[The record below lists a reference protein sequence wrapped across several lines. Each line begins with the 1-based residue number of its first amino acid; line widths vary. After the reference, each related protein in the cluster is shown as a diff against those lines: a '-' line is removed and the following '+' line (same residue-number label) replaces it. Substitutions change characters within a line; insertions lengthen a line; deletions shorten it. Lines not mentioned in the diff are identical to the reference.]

1 MRIGV
6 WPCLKVCFSKSYP
19 GTNSSST
26 FLETYFADCMQADTD
41 GHLQLLT
48 IIRLTTGRIIVLNT
62 REPGVAGNSTKE
74 GPGRNFSKCP
84 STHFELSSSVIL

>member
-1 MRIGV
+1 MRNSV
-6 WPCLKVCFSKSYP
+6 RPCPKVCFSKSYP

-26 FLETYFADCMQADTD
+26 FLERYFADCMQAHTD

-62 REPGVAGNSTKE
+62 RESGVAGNSTKE
-74 GPGRNFSKCP
+74 GPGRNFSNCP
-84 STHFELSSSVIL
+84 STHFKLCS